1 VEATSTIKID
11 EWPVPRPNA
20 IHVTKRNHIHLRIK
34 DFWSLTKPRMNFLV
48 LVTTAVGY
56 YMAAR
61 GSLLWGRLLPTLL
74 GTALTAAGAS
84 VLNQVLERRF
94 DALMPRTARRPLPQG
109 RVRPIEAWVFGIALS
124 VSGTALLAAL
134 VNTLT
139 ALLAVITLVTYLF
152 LYSPAKRRTSLCT
165 LIGAVPGALPAVMGF
180 TAACGAIT
188 APALA
193 LFGILFVWQMP
204 HFLSIAILYRDDYAR
219 GGFRM
224 LPVGDDCFKAS
235 TRQIVLYSLALIPVT
250 LVPVLLGVVGVN
262 YLLIAVALGIGFCGV
277 GLNWAR
283 NRSRANARQLFFA
296 SIIYLPILLTAMTI
310 DKL

>member
-1 VEATSTIKID
+1 
-11 EWPVPRPNA
+11 
-20 IHVTKRNHIHLRIK
+20 
-34 DFWSLTKPRMNFLV
+34 MNFLV
-48 LVTTAVGY
+48 LVTTMVGY

-61 GSLLWGRLLPTLL
+61 GSAQWGRFLSTLL

-84 VLNQVLERRF
+84 VLNQVMERRF

-109 RVRPIEAWVFGIALS
+109 RVRPIEAWLFGILLS
-124 VSGTALLAAL
+124 IVGTALLAIF
-134 VNTLT
+134 VNLLT
-139 ALLAVITLVTYLF
+139 ALLAAITLTTYLF
-152 LYSPAKRRTSLCT
+152 VYSPAKRRTSLCT
-165 LIGAVPGALPAVMGF
+165 LIGAVPGALPAMMGF

-224 LPVGDDCFKAS
+224 LPVGDDRFNAS

-250 LVPVLLGVVGVN
+250 LVPVLLGIVGVN
-262 YLLIAVALGIGFCGV
+262 YLVAAIALGIGFCGV

-283 NRSRANARQLFFA
+283 NRSRANARHLFFA
-296 SIIYLPILLTAMTI
+296 SIVYLPILLATMTI